1 MNASAPAVLE
11 SLGAQSTAAGDY
23 DTALHYYEKYME
35 INDKNPQII
44 FNMAMIYK
52 TKGDEE
58 TADQLFGQVIMNFA
72 DSPLAESAQGRAGIL
87 AETGA
92 CLMKKT
98 LQKKSCRV
106 FFYVIGKETYYGTI
120 IYL

>member
-58 TADQLFGQVIMNFA
+58 TAAAAVRPGDHEFCRFTAGGIG
-72 DSPLAESAQGRAGIL
+72 QGRAGIL

-92 CLMKKT
+92 CLVKKT

-106 FFYVIGKETYYGTI
+106 FFYVMGKET
-120 IYL
+120 